1 MRRFDR
7 RAFVKWSWVGVVGAF
22 FAAGITP
29 SRKSTPAKLLQ
40 ATASSSTATS
50 STATHSTTTS
60 STTTSSTTVPPP
72 TSEPATTTSTSPA
85 TTTSTLPAG
94 SFPSFDNTG
103 VPANVTLTRSTVLL
117 SSDATGQPTRE
128 IDGHTYK
135 VFSGLLFDFG
145 TTGDY
150 FDVDDP
156 FVLFENCQF
165 TTASLVSNSSAMVQA
180 ESVALNGLI
189 FDHCTFDGGPFHNR
203 NAQSDFGLKAIA
215 CNCTRFGN
223 AAFEMN
229 NRGGT
234 ADLEVRDC
242 YLFEPQGWNP
252 SDHVDGIQVGG
263 GRNVTIVNNTVLVTP
278 YGGTDGDTDYVSNS
292 ALGLWA
298 ELGDVTGA
306 VLVDHNHLAGGGRL
320 MYLEQKSP
328 FAWQGPVTVSNNV
341 FDNMFTAHG
350 GIWGVLY
357 PSGLPAGLTWTN
369 NTWADSTA
377 VSLAAAKATY

>member
-1 MRRFDR
+1 MIHRLDR
-7 RAFVKWSWVGVVGAF
+7 RAFVKWSCLGIVGAF
-22 FAAGITP
+22 CAAAITP
-29 SRKSTPAKLLQ
+29 SRRPTPATSL
-40 ATASSSTATS
+40 ATTTTNTTS
-50 STATHSTTTS
+50 STTTS

-72 TSEPATTTSTSPA
+72 TSEPVTTTSTPPA
-85 TTTSTLPAG
+85 TISTLPPG
-94 SFPSFDNTG
+94 SLPTFDNTG
-103 VPANVTLTRSTVLL
+103 VPADVTLTPSTLLL
-117 SSDATGQPTRE
+117 SSDAAEQPTRA
-128 IDGHTYK
+128 IDGNTYK

-145 TTGDY
+145 TTGNY

-165 TTASLVSNSSAMVQA
+165 TTASLVSNSSSMVQA

-203 NAQSDFGLKAIA
+203 NAQSDYGLKAIA

-229 NRGGT
+229 NREGD
-234 ADLEVRDC
+234 ADMEVRDC

-263 GRNVTIVNNTVLVTP
+263 GRNVTIVNNTVLITP

-298 ELGDVTGA
+298 ELGNVTGT
-306 VLVDHNHLAGGGRL
+306 VLVDHNYLAGGGRI

-328 FAWQGPVTVSNNV
+328 YAWQGPVTVSDNV
-341 FDNMFTAHG
+341 FDREFTKHG
-350 GIWGVLY
+350 GIWGVLF
-357 PSGLPAGLTWTN
+357 PDGLPDNLAWTGN
-369 NTWADSTA
+369 IWEDGTA
-377 VSLAAAKATY
+377 VSLGAATATY